1 MSTGSHYENQSENR
15 VENWVRIREPPNI
28 GMHTFQQWKNIKQF
42 KNEFHIANNIQIL
55 ECIIILHTFNLHLNN
70 ELAIFKSIF
79 LLVKNVDPMGF
90 HILQQLVAF
99 GVEEINQL
107 LRFCKFFGLWEKKE
121 YNICRILSNKCTR
134 RKFNSV
140 VTTRLILCAKN

>member
-1 MSTGSHYENQSENR
+1 M
-15 VENWVRIREPPNI
+15 
-28 GMHTFQQWKNIKQF
+28 
-42 KNEFHIANNIQIL
+42 
-55 ECIIILHTFNLHLNN
+55 HLNN

-90 HILQQLVAF
+90 HILQQLFTF

-107 LRFCKFFGLWEKKE
+107 LRFCKFFWAMGKKE

-140 VTTRLILCAKN
+140 VTTRLILWAKN